1 MPRTPADGTRL
12 QILTWLGEPGHAAHG
27 VTAEAVA
34 ARFGM
39 PRPVALAHLRLLT
52 AVGLLRTG
60 HIAGR
65 PHYRRDEVRIAEVA
79 AVFAKGWWHTP
90 PRDGHGSVK

>member
-1 MPRTPADGTRL
+1 MPRNPADGTRL
-12 QILTWLGEPGHAAHG
+12 QILTWLKEPGHAAHG

-39 PRPVALAHLRLLT
+39 SHPVALTHLRLLT

-60 HIAGR
+60 QVAGR

-79 AVFAKGWWHTP
+79 ALFEEGWRRTP
-90 PRDGHGSVK
+90 PRDDHGSAQ

>member
-1 MPRTPADGTRL
+1 MVGTPADGTRL
-12 QILTWLGEPGHAAHG
+12 HILTWLREPGHAAHG

-39 PRPVALAHLRLLT
+39 PHPVALTHLRLLT
-52 AVGLLRTG
+52 AVGLLHTS
-60 HIAGR
+60 HLAGR

-79 AVFAKGWWHTP
+79 AVFEKGWGHTP
-90 PRDGHGSVK
+90 PRGDPGSVK